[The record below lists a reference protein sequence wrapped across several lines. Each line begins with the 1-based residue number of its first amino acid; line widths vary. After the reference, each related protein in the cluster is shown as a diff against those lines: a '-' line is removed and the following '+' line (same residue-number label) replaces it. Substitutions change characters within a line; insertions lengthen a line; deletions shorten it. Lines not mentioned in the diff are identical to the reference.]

1 MNESVWKELPRFIL
15 SGFIVV
21 YFGYALVDHWTAGL
35 EQTLTNIAMIMI
47 GYWFG
52 SSKGSTDKAEQLA
65 GKPAPQSAKEGA
77 DQAAGAATD
86 EATKI
91 GEQTA

>member
-1 MNESVWKELPRFIL
+1 MSDSFWKELPRMIL
-15 SGFIVV
+15 SGFIVG
-21 YFGYALVDHWTAGL
+21 YFGYALVCHWTAGI
-35 EQTLTNIAMIMI
+35 EQTVVNVVMIMI

-77 DQAAGAATD
+77 DQAAGAATE